1 MRLTPGMT
9 PCLRTPT
16 LMFGGTCGRTRSV
29 VTLPLSESAF
39 ASASSWVALEAAGK
53 SVAIGSPPEE
63 ESGSSGIR
71 TIAGEEDAEKP
82 SVGLGK

>member
-9 PCLRTPT
+9 PCLKTPT
-16 LMFGGTCGRTRSV
+16 LMFGGTCGLTRSV
-29 VTLPLSESAF
+29 VTLPLSELAF

-63 ESGSSGIR
+63 ESGSSGTR
-71 TIAGEEDAEKP
+71 ATAGEEDAEKP